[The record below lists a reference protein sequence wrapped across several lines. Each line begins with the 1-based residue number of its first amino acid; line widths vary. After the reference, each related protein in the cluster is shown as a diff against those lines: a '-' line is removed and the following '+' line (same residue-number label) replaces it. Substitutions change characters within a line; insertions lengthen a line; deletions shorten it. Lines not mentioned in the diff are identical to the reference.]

1 MRNYVRYRQYKGS
14 QHFKSSFVLIKF
26 STRIILILLLSSLLG
41 SCIGTKYNQPSSQNP
56 SPMTETI
63 RTHKRVSANGCSG
76 KRIKWEILGKPVQ
89 LFIPQGYSSSAAPH
103 LIIHFHGVPKVSEFA
118 ICQKTS
124 QVMLTITGGSGS
136 SSYEKL
142 FTGTENLTDLLNR
155 TAKELDVNG
164 FSSLTLS
171 GWSAGYGAIRALLRQ
186 NEDGIDNIVLL
197 DGLHTSYIPEKQ
209 VLFEGGQLDT
219 VSLEPFF
226 KFAQKAAK
234 GEKQMLITHG
244 SIFPG
249 TYASTTECTEYIIKK
264 LGLKRT
270 PVLKSGPV
278 GMQQIGETLSGNLSI
293 LSYAGNTAPDH
304 IDYLHGLAYFLDK
317 VFKIH
322 K

>member
-1 MRNYVRYRQYKGS
+1 M
-14 QHFKSSFVLIKF
+14 H
-26 STRIILILLLSSLLG
+26 
-41 SCIGTKYNQPSSQNP
+41 
-56 SPMTETI
+56 E
-63 RTHKRVSANGCSG
+63 RVSADQCPGN
-76 KRIKWEILGKPVQ
+76 RIKWKFQGKSVQ
-89 LFIPQGYSSSAAPH
+89 LFIPQDYSGSVMPH

-118 ICQKTS
+118 MCQRTS

-142 FTGTENLTDLLNR
+142 FTETDNLIDLLNR
-155 TAKELDVNG
+155 TSKELDVNG

-171 GWSAGYGAIRALLRQ
+171 GWSAGYGAIRALLKQ
-186 NEDGIDNIVLL
+186 YEDRIDNIVLL

-234 GEKQMLITHG
+234 GEKRMLITHG

-249 TYASTTECTEYIIKK
+249 TYASTTECTAYIIKK
-264 LGLKRT
+264 SGLKRT
-270 PVLKSGPV
+270 PVLKPGPV
-278 GMQQIGETLSGNLSI
+278 GMQQIGEALSGNLSI

-304 IDYLHGLAYFLDK
+304 IDHLHGLAYFLDK
-317 VFKIH
+317 VLKTH